1 MAHLLPCTKA
11 YNCLLPPHAQLL
23 GERGLSGSLEGVLA
37 VLATIPL
44 NLHKIKQHQH
54 FVYRGLACGLAQY
67 AATGRDLATVRISFI
82 EHFKLFSYSHFA
94 PALDMMVLLLIF
106 VQSSAL
112 SASDKRAM
120 SLAPWIV
127 ALSWL
132 FAPALYNPHAF
143 SMRELIL
150 DWQCWHKW
158 LRSSDYDEWWFG
170 ESADGSRRNLKAN
183 NWFCSLGTGPTA
195 SRLLLALARVVFWS
209 ALSMRLLWMALP
221 STITEDGTM
230 PPNQGELLLFV
241 DSKVLLAQLAFF
253 LPTIACFVAATRVDP
268 QTLKVLIA
276 FLLAAAVIGAFVK
289 GGLLQ
294 GTLALY
300 PLGKALQALLEVALL
315 ITPPHA
321 HRVSPTSDRCVSS
334 REQMP
339 SPRHSVL
346 LTLSIT
352 RQVAVFHAWLQ
363 GLIYF
368 ALSFCVATFA
378 VLPLAFVGGLLTTWS
393 LLSLCGGLLTGMSA
407 HQVFL
412 LLAAFCL
419 PLWTTFAFFDGHF
432 VPKRISHH
440 SLLKHMLAFNVG
452 SLHEWYITN
461 KRVARG
467 RIMRVIAD
475 SATADAIVDP

>member
-1 MAHLLPCTKA
+1 
-11 YNCLLPPHAQLL
+11 
-23 GERGLSGSLEGVLA
+23 
-37 VLATIPL
+37 
-44 NLHKIKQHQH
+44 
-54 FVYRGLACGLAQY
+54 
-67 AATGRDLATVRISFI
+67 
-82 EHFKLFSYSHFA
+82 
-94 PALDMMVLLLIF
+94 
-106 VQSSAL
+106 
-112 SASDKRAM
+112 
-120 SLAPWIV
+120 
-127 ALSWL
+127 
-132 FAPALYNPHAF
+132 
-143 SMRELIL
+143 
-150 DWQCWHKW
+150 
-158 LRSSDYDEWWFG
+158 
-170 ESADGSRRNLKAN
+170 
-183 NWFCSLGTGPTA
+183 
-195 SRLLLALARVVFWS
+195 
-209 ALSMRLLWMALP
+209 
-221 STITEDGTM
+221 
-230 PPNQGELLLFV
+230 
-241 DSKVLLAQLAFF
+241 
-253 LPTIACFVAATRVDP
+253 
-268 QTLKVLIA
+268 
-276 FLLAAAVIGAFVK
+276 
-289 GGLLQ
+289 
-294 GTLALY
+294 
-300 PLGKALQALLEVALL
+300 
-315 ITPPHA
+315 
-321 HRVSPTSDRCVSS
+321 
-334 REQMP
+334 MP